1 MNIKENVS
9 STWTGELKRPKEI
22 PSKAEVV
29 IIGGGIVGISTA
41 YYLAKEGVDVC
52 LCEKGYISGE
62 QSSRNWGWVRVQGR
76 DEREIPMMLKSLDI
90 WRNLSIELGEDTGYR
105 EDGCLYTAYTD
116 KELNDY
122 QSWVDL
128 AKIYNIKTDF
138 IEGNELKKE
147 VGAASK
153 NWVGGI
159 ITRSDGRAEP
169 QKASLA
175 ISRGAEKHGAT
186 ILTSCAVR
194 GLETSSGKVSAVV
207 TEHGTINTSIV
218 LCAAGAWSSMFCRS
232 IGIDVPQL
240 RVRGT
245 VARTSAINTS
255 IKGNI
260 FDKNIGIRKRND
272 GGYTVAH
279 GSVLDHS
286 ITPNTF
292 RYAPK
297 YLRALWKEFNAL
309 RLSIG
314 SDFFD
319 EMKMSKQWK
328 LDEASP
334 FERTRVL
341 NPSPNKA
348 VIREIESNLGVIYPE
363 LKDAKII
370 ECWAGMVETTP
381 DVAPIIG
388 EIKKIPGFYIGT
400 GFSGHGFG
408 IGPGAGEAIAGMIQ
422 NKDHIDL
429 SAFKLTRFFDGSP
442 IRPNST
448 I

>member
-1 MNIKENVS
+1 MNTQENVS
-9 STWTGELKRPKEI
+9 STWTGELQEPSKI
-22 PSKAEVV
+22 PSKADVV
-29 IIGGGIVGISTA
+29 IIGGGIVGISAA
-41 YYLAKEGVDVC
+41 YYLAKEGIDVC

-90 WRNLSIELGEDTGYR
+90 WRNLSVELGEDIGYR
-105 EDGCLYTAYTD
+105 EDGCLYTAYTN

-122 QSWVDL
+122 QSWIDL
-128 AKIYNIKTDF
+128 AKAYNIETDF
-138 IEGNELKKE
+138 IEGEELKKE
-147 VGAASK
+147 AGAASS

-159 ITRSDGRAEP
+159 ITRTDGRAEP
-169 QKASLA
+169 QKTSLA
-175 ISRGAEKHGAT
+175 ISRGAERYGAT

-207 TEHGTINTSIV
+207 TEHGTITTSTV
-218 LCAAGAWSSMFCRS
+218 LCAAGAWSSLFCGS
-232 IGIDVPQL
+232 IGVNVPQL

-245 VARTSAINTS
+245 VARTNAIDTP

-260 FDKNIGIRKRND
+260 WDKNIGIRKRND
-272 GGYTVAH
+272 GGYTIAH

-292 RYAPK
+292 KYAPK

-309 RLSIG
+309 RLSVG
-314 SDFFD
+314 KDFFD
-319 EMKMSKQWK
+319 ELKMPKQWK
-328 LDEASP
+328 LDEQSP

-341 NPSPNKA
+341 SPPPNKS
-348 VIREIESNLGVIYPE
+348 VIHEIESNLRVIFPE
-363 LKDAKII
+363 LKNAKII
-370 ECWAGMVETTP
+370 ESWAGMVETTP
-381 DVAPIIG
+381 DVVPIIS
-388 EIKKIPGFYIGT
+388 EISNIPGFYIGT

-408 IGPGAGEAIAGMIQ
+408 IGPGAGEAIARMIQ
-422 NKDHIDL
+422 NKDNIDL
-429 SAFKLTRFFDGSP
+429 APFKLERFFDGTP